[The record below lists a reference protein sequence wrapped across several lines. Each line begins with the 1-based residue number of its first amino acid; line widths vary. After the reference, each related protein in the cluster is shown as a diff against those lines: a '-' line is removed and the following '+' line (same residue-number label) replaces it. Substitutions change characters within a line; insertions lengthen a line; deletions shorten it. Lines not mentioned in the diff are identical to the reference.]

1 MNTKFFTLFAAL
13 LLTSLTYAQTLIKND
28 GATIVVQAGATLY
41 VEGGIENTA
50 TGTITNDGTIEVQG
64 DFLNNGTF
72 DDTNGQ
78 LVKMSGDAS
87 ADMTTN
93 GDFIK
98 NLEIAKTGGATVN
111 LQDALTVS
119 ASTTF
124 TGDDNRVVLGANNMT
139 LQSGASLTGH
149 DANHFVVT
157 DGAGTL
163 TRESLGT
170 GLHAFPVG
178 YTAGTYNPA
187 SLNVTAGTDNFSVRG
202 YDTPTDGDGET
213 GTAIAADVVGAGWE
227 INSGGSATTDV
238 ILQWSTSDE
247 LAPFDRTMS
256 GVAKNDGAGWDLLA
270 ADLGAATDLGG
281 GTYTQTRM
289 GVSSFSNFAVGAKPL
304 GNKLALTL
312 DLWLQGAYNGVNMNT
327 GLITTQLPAFNLTEP
342 YTGYSYV
349 QKAFG
354 GGETTTS
361 GILTANNVVDWVLIE
376 LRDAVTNS
384 LILGTKA
391 GLLLN
396 NGMVANPDGT
406 VPVTVDGLAP
416 GNYFVVVKHKNSLS
430 AMTANP
436 VDFTSGSAIVS
447 FKGNV
452 GVLGGVGAQ
461 ADLTGG
467 HFGLFH
473 SDLDGTGAVDAGDRS
488 AAWNDRD
495 KTGYERSDADLSGS
509 VDAGDRSAAWNNRDK
524 TTAVPIGN

>member
-1 MNTKFFTLFAAL
+1 MNTKFFTLFVAL

-50 TGTITNDGTIEVQG
+50 TGTITNDGTIEIQG

-78 LVKMSGDAS
+78 LVKMSGDAN

-119 ASTTF
+119 TSITF
-124 TGDDNRVVLGANNMT
+124 SGDDNRVVLGANNMT
-139 LQSGASLTGH
+139 LQSGATMTGH

-213 GTAIAADVVGAGWE
+213 GTAIAGDVVGAGWE

-238 ILQWSTSDE
+238 TLQWSTSDE

-256 GVAKNDGAGWDLLA
+256 GVAKNDGSGWDLLA
-270 ADLGAATDLGG
+270 ADLSAATDLGG
-281 GTYTQTRM
+281 GTYSQTRT
-289 GVSSFSNFAVGAKPL
+289 GVSTFSNFAVGAKPL

-312 DLWLQGAYNGVNMNT
+312 DLWLQGAWNGSSLNASIIND
-327 GLITTQLPAFNLTEP
+327 IPLTEP
-342 YTGYSYV
+342 YSALGFT

-354 GGETTTS
+354 GGEKTGLDT
-361 GILTANNVVDWVLIE
+361 LVDNNVTDWILVE
-376 LRDAVTNS
+376 FRDKTDNQNV
-384 LILGTKA
+384 LGTQM
-391 GLLLN
+391 GLLMST
-396 NGMVANPDGT
+396 GMVANADGT
-406 VPVTVDGLAP
+406 VPFNMTGLPADS
-416 GNYFVVVKHKNSLS
+416 YYVVAKHRNHLAAMSLN
-430 AMTANP
+430 AI
-436 VDFTSGSAIVS
+436 DLTSGAGIFS
-447 FKGNV
+447 FKGNTNVYV
-452 GVLGGVGAQ
+452 GTGDVQ
-461 ADLTGG
+461 ADLGSG
-467 HFGLFH
+467 AFGLFH
-473 SDLDGTGAVDAGDRS
+473 SDLNSDGIVDATDR
-488 AAWNDRD
+488 ALAWNLRNAL
-495 KTGYERSDADLSGS
+495 GYNTPDGDVNGI
-509 VDAGDRSAAWNNRDK
+509 VDASDRANAWNNRNK
-524 TTAVPIGN
+524 VSSVPPSN